1 MLAGPDNYRPHP
13 WYREE
18 EKNGR
23 GGGQKTTEL
32 HEVEIGVPTITET
45 CM

>member
-23 GGGQKTTEL
+23 GQKTTEL

>member
-23 GGGQKTTEL
+23 GGQKTTEL